1 VQLVILAK
9 CAGLV
14 QIIVM
19 RVLPK
24 TCAVAAPLLLLLSLG
39 CQASSD
45 GAHPGS
51 SSGGSGGGGGG
62 TLNLAGGV
70 ALPPGTQAAALLPAR
85 IRRLADA
92 EYQASV
98 TALVPDAAAG
108 ITADFIPDSR
118 QSGFTLNEAQRV
130 DPVFAGQLASAATT
144 LAAAVRKNPPASAIC
159 TNPTTD
165 SDACADKFIRTFG
178 ADAYRRPLADAE
190 VTHLMTVFHVAYQ
203 GGSYEEGIELTVR
216 AMLQS
221 AAFLYLT
228 EIGAEPATTIKL
240 TPYELASQISYLIQ
254 GRPPSALL
262 KQMAVDGKLD
272 TPEGRAAATTDPD
285 LGLFLL
291 DDQASN
297 AQTRAVMVVKEW
309 LGTDKISDIA
319 KDTNIYPDFAGA
331 KAALGDETTQ
341 FLSSV
346 VSHGGDGGSL
356 AELLAGGWS
365 MLNAPLAKVY
375 GVAAP
380 GADDKKFVRVDMPGR
395 LGILNQGAFLSV
407 FAHAHETAPVLRGV
421 AVMRRVACDEVGD
434 PVGLGTAVVPPLP
447 DPSKTT
453 RERFSVHGSSSC
465 AVCHSRIDNYGFAF
479 EAFDGMGEV
488 RPGNTD
494 NGKPVDSK
502 VVIAGTDFDG
512 SYADSNALVKAMST
526 SKQVRDCFARH
537 IFRALA
543 TTSAPELKPS
553 EDDFVKYWATTLE
566 PDGSGKLDAKI
577 VGTLTAFLTNPS
589 FAYRRAGQ

>member
-1 VQLVILAK
+1 
-9 CAGLV
+9 
-14 QIIVM
+14 M

-24 TCAVAAPLLLLLSLG
+24 TGAVAAPLLFLLSLG

-51 SSGGSGGGGGG
+51 SSGGSGGGTGP
-62 TLNLAGGV
+62 LNLAGGV
-70 ALPPGTQAAALLPAR
+70 ALPPGTEAAALLPAR

-108 ITADFIPDSR
+108 ISADFIPDSR

-130 DPVFAGQLASAATT
+130 DPVFAGQLAAAAIT
-144 LAAAVRKNPPASAIC
+144 LAAAVSKNPPAAAMC
-159 TNPTTD
+159 ANPTTEAD
-165 SDACADKFIRTFG
+165 TCADKFIRTFG
-178 ADAYRRPLADAE
+178 AEAYRRPLADDE
-190 VTHLMTVFHVAYQ
+190 VMQLMTVFHTAFT
-203 GGSYEEGIELTVR
+203 GGSYEEGIELVVR

-228 EIGAEPATTIKL
+228 EIGEKPATTIKL
-240 TPYELASQISYLIQ
+240 TPYELASSISYLIQ
-254 GRPPSALL
+254 GRPPSAAL

-272 TPEGRAAATTDPD
+272 TPEGRAAATTDPA

-291 DDQASN
+291 DGQASN

-309 LGTDKISDIA
+309 LGTDKIADIA
-319 KDTNIYPDFAGA
+319 KDTNIYPDFAAA
-331 KAALGDETTQ
+331 KAALGEETTQ
-341 FLSSV
+341 FLAGV
-346 VSHGGDGGSL
+346 VSQAGSNGGSL

-365 MLNAPLAKVY
+365 MLNTPLAKVY
-375 GVAAP
+375 GVTAP

-421 AVMRRVACDEVGD
+421 AVMRRVACSEVGD
-434 PVGLGTAVVPPLP
+434 PVGLTTAVVPPAP

-453 RERFSVHGSSSC
+453 RERFSVHGASTC
-465 AVCHSRIDNYGFAF
+465 AGCHDRIDSFGFAF
-479 EAFDGMGEV
+479 EGFDGMGEA
-488 RPGNTD
+488 RAMGMD
-494 NGKPVDSK
+494 NGKPVDSH

-526 SKQVRDCFARH
+526 SAQVRECFARH
-537 IFRALA
+537 VFRAFA
-543 TTSAPELKPS
+543 TTSADELKPS
-553 EDDFVKYWATTLE
+553 EDDFVTYWKTTLE
-566 PDGSGKLDAKI
+566 ADGSGKVTDAKI
-577 VGTLTAFLTNPS
+577 VGTMTAFLTNPS
-589 FAYRRAGQ
+589 FAYRRAQ